1 MALHKK
7 LALAAGLLS
16 LFLVACSHE
25 ATPAPNYGDQK
36 DAAVYLGHPGSR
48 PAGSWDEKAAAAYL
62 DQRLAWWSEWVGAT
76 RDHQTFCISCHT
88 AVPYALSRPALRKAL
103 GEEESLSPNER
114 KLVDNVIRRVRL
126 GKDAGTFYNDQEDGP
141 NKSAESRGTESVLNA
156 LVLASYDAQNGE
168 LGADTRS
175 AFDNMWALQQTSGE
189 NKGAWSWLNF
199 GLSPW
204 ESKDAEYYGAALA
217 AVAVGYAPDSYR
229 ANANVQDRLK
239 LLREYLG
246 REYDT
251 QSLHNRVVLL
261 WASTKLPGLL
271 EPAQQT
277 SIINEVLG
285 RQRADGGW
293 SLTPLVRT
301 WGSWGLRSWAHMW
314 LRNDKT
320 LYEQTSDGYA
330 TGLVVLTLE
339 QTGISRKNLQ
349 VQKGLSWLV
358 RNQSTT
364 DGLWPAYSL
373 NQRRNPS
380 SNIGRFMSDAA
391 TAYAVLALT
400 YQTDAQRREAESMH
414 Q

>member
-36 DAAVYLGHPGSR
+36 DAAVYLEHPGSR
-48 PAGSWDEKAAAAYL
+48 PAGSWDQKAAAAYL
-62 DQRLAWWSEWVGAT
+62 DQRLAWWTGWVGAT
-76 RDHQTFCISCHT
+76 RDHQPFCISCLT
-88 AVPYALSRPALRKAL
+88 PVRFPPSRPALHKAL
-103 GEEESLSPNER
+103 GEESLSPHER

-199 GLSPW
+199 GLGPW
-204 ESKDAEYYGAALA
+204 ESKDAQYYGATLA

-229 ANANVQDRLK
+229 ANPNVQDRVQR
-239 LLREYLG
+239 LREYLK
-246 REYDT
+246 REYEP

-261 WASTKLPGLL
+261 WASAKLPGLL
-271 EPAQQT
+271 EPAEQT
-277 SIINEVLG
+277 SIINEILSK
-285 RQRADGGW
+285 QRADGGW
-293 SLTPLVRT
+293 SLTPLART
-301 WGSWGLRSWAHMW
+301 WGSWSPRSWARMW
-314 LRNDKT
+314 LRNDRT
-320 LYEQTSDGYA
+320 RYEQTSDGYA
-330 TGLVVLTLE
+330 TGLVVLTLK
-339 QTGISRKNLQ
+339 QSGISSANLQ
-349 VQKGLSWLV
+349 VHKGLSWLV
-358 RNQSTT
+358 RNQSTKE
-364 DGLWPAYSL
+364 GLWPAYSL

-400 YQTDAQRREAESMH
+400 DETNAPRSEAEVLH
-414 Q
+414 K